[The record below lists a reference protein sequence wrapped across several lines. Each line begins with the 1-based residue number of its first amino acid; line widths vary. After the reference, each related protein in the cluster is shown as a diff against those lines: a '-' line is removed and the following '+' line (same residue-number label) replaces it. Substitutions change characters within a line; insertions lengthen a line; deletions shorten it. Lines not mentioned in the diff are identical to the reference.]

1 MSVSNIFFSL
11 WRKVSM
17 PFLAITLIVCYFTFP
32 DDVAV
37 HHTSS
42 GRPDDFISKQDFFY
56 IAFGTIIVF
65 NFLLNLL
72 KSQVLRLNFA
82 QLNQKSLWAKN
93 TDALRQLLTTWFDV
107 FIAVINTYMIFF
119 LLALNRVNRS
129 EDQKLDI
136 NYDWFVLAGAV
147 ILLVVIF
154 YLPVKLLYTNPET
167 KE

>member
-1 MSVSNIFFSL
+1 
-11 WRKVSM
+11 M

-37 HHTSS
+37 NHTSS

-56 IAFGTIIVF
+56 ISFGIIIIF

-72 KSQVLRLNFA
+72 KTQVLKLNFK
-82 QLNQKSLWAKN
+82 QLNQNSAWAKN
-93 TDALRQLLTTWFDV
+93 TDALKTLLTTWFDV
-107 FIAVINTYMIFF
+107 FIAVINSYMILFM
-119 LLALNRVNRS
+119 LALSRVNS
-129 EDQKLDI
+129 SKDQRLDI
-136 NYDWFVLAGAV
+136 NYDWFVAAGAV
-147 ILLVVIF
+147 VLLAVIF